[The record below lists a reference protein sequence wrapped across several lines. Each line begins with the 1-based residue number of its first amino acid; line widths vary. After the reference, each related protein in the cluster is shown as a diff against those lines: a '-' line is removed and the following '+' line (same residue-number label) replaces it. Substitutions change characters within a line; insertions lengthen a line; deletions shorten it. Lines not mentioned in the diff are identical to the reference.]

1 MVDIPHLNIY
11 ILWNWQKYHL
21 FLYIELLCL
30 WDEFESVQAQQVS
43 TRYEMNEKREY
54 SLKKENTHFSKR
66 ITQNKENHSIP
77 MKDKPNGMRMVRK
90 SQAIRTRITITSTQ

>member
-1 MVDIPHLNIY
+1 
-11 ILWNWQKYHL
+11 
-21 FLYIELLCL
+21 
-30 WDEFESVQAQQVS
+30 
-43 TRYEMNEKREY
+43 MNEKREY

-90 SQAIRTRITITSTQ
+90 SQASRTRITITSTQRQFLTAGLKHKLQEFEKLWAKDNSE